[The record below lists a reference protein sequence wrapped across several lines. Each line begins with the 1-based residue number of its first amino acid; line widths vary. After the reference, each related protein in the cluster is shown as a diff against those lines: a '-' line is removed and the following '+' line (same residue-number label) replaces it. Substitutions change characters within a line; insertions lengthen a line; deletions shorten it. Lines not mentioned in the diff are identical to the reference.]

1 MQKVLLENAIFFAHH
16 GVFNEETLVG
26 GKFEVNL
33 AVETDFSLAAEADKI
48 EGTVN
53 YVALYNLIKEEMD
66 QPSKLIEHL
75 CGRIIK
81 RIKNEFS
88 EVQKVHLKI
97 SKLNP
102 PISGEIEKVSVV
114 MEG

>member
-53 YVALYNLIKEEMD
+53 YVALYNLIKEEMA

-81 RIKNEFS
+81 RIKSEFS
-88 EVQKVHLKI
+88 EVQKVHLII